1 MLAAM
6 LMRPHGPEGI
16 GLEDWGAYD
25 AELVSGTPQQN
36 GYMYLD
42 DKERGLTAG
51 VWDCTAMHIKMGP
64 WLVDE
69 FMVLLEGSVTIL
81 HEDGSRL
88 TVDAGETFVIP
99 KGTMC
104 SWIQAGYVRKFFVI
118 FDDPTA
124 TQTKDTSKLRAFKV
138 DPTIPLQKSDGPDP
152 ALVTSGAPVWHD
164 QQLYHDATGQ
174 LMVGVW
180 STTPYERKII
190 PFPRHELMH
199 IVEGEVTIK
208 DSAGGSQIFKPG
220 DTFLVPKGA
229 EMGWKSDI
237 PVRKIYCIFL
247 PREVTA
253 ARAAE

>member
-1 MLAAM
+1 MLTAM
-6 LMRPHGPEGI
+6 RMDAQGPKGT

-25 AELVSGTPQQN
+25 AELISGTPQQN

-51 VWDCTAMHIKMGP
+51 VWDCTPMHIKMGP

-81 HEDGSRL
+81 HEDGFRL
-88 TVDAGETFVIP
+88 TVNAGESFLIP
-99 KGTMC
+99 KGTIC
-104 SWIQAGYVRKFFVI
+104 SWMQAGYVRKFFVI
-118 FDDPTA
+118 FTDPA
-124 TQTKDTSKLRAFKV
+124 TTNPKDTSKLRASKV
-138 DPTIPLQKSDGPDP
+138 DPTIALQEADGPDP

-164 QQLYHDATGQ
+164 RQLYQDATGQ
-174 LMVGVW
+174 LMIGVW

-208 DSAGGSQIFKPG
+208 DGAGGSQIFKAG
-220 DTFLVPKGA
+220 DTLLVPKGA

-237 PVRKIYCIFL
+237 PVRKIYCIFQ
-247 PREVTA
+247 PMATTPA
-253 ARAAE
+253 K